1 MIKEDFY
8 RLCRV
13 FFDCNVNLESI
24 NSSFITLVPKV
35 NNLETVNDF
44 RPISLLNCSIILLTK
59 ILADRLQQVI
69 LQLLHENQYGFI
81 RNKTIQDCI
90 AWCFEY
96 IHQCQQS
103 KKEIIILKLDFAKA
117 FDTIEHDVIL
127 QIMRHLGF
135 PDRWLQWI
143 TLLFNSGY
151 SSILLN
157 GVPGKQ
163 FKCKRGVRQGD
174 PLSPLLFVLAA
185 ELLQYVVNEAKLN
198 GSLSIPIPYCNDDFS
213 IVQYADDTFLVLE
226 ADLP

>member
-1 MIKEDFY
+1 
-8 RLCRV
+8 
-13 FFDCNVNLESI
+13 LESI
-24 NSSFITLVPKV
+24 NSSFITLVPNV
-35 NNLETVNDF
+35 NNPETVNDF
-44 RPISLLNCSIILLTK
+44 RPISLLNCNIKLLTK

>member
-8 RLCRV
+8 RLCRD

-127 QIMRHLGF
+127 HIMRHLGF

>member
-1 MIKEDFY
+1 M
-8 RLCRV
+8 
-13 FFDCNVNLESI
+13 
-24 NSSFITLVPKV
+24 
-35 NNLETVNDF
+35 NNPETVNDF
-44 RPISLLNCSIILLTK
+44 RPISLLNCSIKLLTK